1 MKEGETGLHTFSRVA
16 YNSEITPFWR
26 NLQELR
32 TLFRPNRKSLIFS
45 AILADN
51 LQTILPYLHTS

>member
-16 YNSEITPFWR
+16 YNSETTPFWR

-32 TLFRPNRKSLIFS
+32 TLFRPNRRLLLLS
-45 AILADN
+45 AIID
-51 LQTILPYLHTS
+51 

>member
-32 TLFRPNRKSLIFS
+32 TLFRPNRKSLLLS
-45 AILADN
+45 AILD
-51 LQTILPYLHTS
+51 